1 MAPFGPPCLCP
12 RTPRPQ
18 VLGLLR
24 SAEDPWGTCWLLPS
38 SWRFSWAHGHWHED
52 SVSGC
57 PGPRCGRGL
66 SLAKAGP
73 AGGLWVWQSPGTC
86 SSDPWAITSAGP
98 SLSLLPSCGLKH
110 WLPRG
115 TWEAWSAHVSRE
127 GLLGEDR
134 PSSQETAPCW
144 QVTDTPQAG
153 ATLSSRNSDCYE
165 DSFPESLKL
174 SPTWRRMADRNPAH
188 QPSRRA
194 MTQDS
199 DKSSPLQP
207 GRPSPCSASA
217 SRQEPLTFSGR
228 GPGAECLSLLGP
240 QGPADDDI
248 TLPG

>member
-1 MAPFGPPCLCP
+1 MKRFLTFATDGCDLQQVPRSRTDALRLAAGSQGDALCCCELAG
-12 RTPRPQ
+12 RHARQ
-18 VLGLLR
+18 
-24 SAEDPWGTCWLLPS
+24 SWG
-38 SWRFSWAHGHWHED
+38 
-52 SVSGC
+52 
-57 PGPRCGRGL
+57 
-66 SLAKAGP
+66 
-73 AGGLWVWQSPGTC
+73 SPG
-86 SSDPWAITSAGP
+86 DPVGP
-98 SLSLLPSCGLKH
+98 LPRGGPLAAQWGPLAC
-110 WLPRG
+110 PRG

-153 ATLSSRNSDCYE
+153 ATLSSRNGDCYE

-174 SPTWRRMADRNPAH
+174 SPTWRHMADRNPAH
-188 QPSRRA
+188 WPSRRA

>member
-73 AGGLWVWQSPGTC
+73 AGGLWEWQSPGTC
-86 SSDPWAITSAGP
+86 PSDPWAITSAGP

-110 WLPRG
+110 WLPGGRG
-115 TWEAWSAHVSRE
+115 VAQGLEVVRVPGGLQSEAS
-127 GLLGEDR
+127 L
-134 PSSQETAPCW
+134 P
-144 QVTDTPQAG
+144 AG
-153 ATLSSRNSDCYE
+153 T
-165 DSFPESLKL
+165 
-174 SPTWRRMADRNPAH
+174 
-188 QPSRRA
+188 
-194 MTQDS
+194 
-199 DKSSPLQP
+199 
-207 GRPSPCSASA
+207 PCSGLEDLDGRETRALLKS
-217 SRQEPLTFSGR
+217 LILGFS
-228 GPGAECLSLLGP
+228 PS
-240 QGPADDDI
+240 
-248 TLPG
+248 